1 MLDQQL
7 TLGVALPDNARFE
20 NYLLGANQE
29 VVAQLQSVITAA
41 EPVQLYCW
49 GSAGLGKTHL
59 LQALCHAAAEAG
71 QSSIYIPLDQFT
83 SLHPSLLEGLEEKQV
98 ICLDD
103 LHRIAGQA
111 AWEEALFHSYNAIQ
125 QRGSSLVVSA
135 DAVPSQLPLKL
146 ADLRSRLAS
155 GLIYNLQPLDD
166 LQRLEALQ
174 LRAKGR
180 GFDLPADTG
189 QYLMRRVPRDM
200 VALFQLLDKLD
211 KASLSAQRRLTIP
224 FVKTIL

>member
-1 MLDQQL
+1 MSQQL
-7 TLGVALPDNARFE
+7 TLGVALQDNARFE
-20 NYLLGANQE
+20 NYLQGPNQE
-29 VVAQLQSVITAA
+29 VVAQLQSVFAEP

-49 GSAGLGKTHL
+49 GATGLGKTHL
-59 LQALCHAAAEAG
+59 LQALCHSAAQAG
-71 QSSIYIPLDQFT
+71 RSPVYIPLDQYT
-83 SLHPSLLEGLEEKQV
+83 SLQPVLLEGLEEKQV

-103 LHRIAGQA
+103 LHRIAGQCD
-111 AWEEALFHSYNAIQ
+111 WEEALFHCYNAIK
-125 QRGSSLVVSA
+125 QRGASLVVSA
-135 DAVPSQLPLKL
+135 DTAPSQLPVSL

-155 GLIYNLQPLDD
+155 GLIYNLQALDD
-166 LQRLEALQ
+166 RQRLQALQ

-180 GFDLPADTG
+180 GFELPEDTG

-200 VALFQLLDKLD
+200 GALFELLDKLD